1 VCRFKNRVL
10 RATQRRDFG
19 LRVGCIRWQHAG
31 LPIPGESREIIAE
44 DVVSRNPTMSAAATT
59 VIAAPAH
66 SR

>member
-1 VCRFKNRVL
+1 MHPLAARGPADSR
-10 RATQRRDFG
+10 
-19 LRVGCIRWQHAG
+19 
-31 LPIPGESREIIAE
+31 ESREIIAE